1 MNSLKRMQA
10 EEQLAKVQKNS
21 EISEFE
27 PVMGTKNQ
35 TFFCCYK
42 TLCM

>member
-10 EEQLAKVQKNS
+10 EEQLAKLQKNS
-21 EISEFE
+21 EISEFR
-27 PVMGTKNQ
+27 PVMATKNQ
-35 TFFCCYK
+35 TFFCYK